1 MEELLSKHKIG
12 GGVWARQMQQKVHGA
27 GAPKLPHR
35 VRDAEVF
42 ALLKRKVH
50 EHISLSH
57 GDDDVEAPVEG
68 AAPKFSKEEARAW
81 INEDGERRSG
91 QGDDAVTAGS
101 VLRFPPIAMF
111 KSFGGV
117 AGLQMELQ
125 ELILA
130 TRARR
135 AREEAKRLRREE
147 KQLVQEY
154 KQLANASVVVEDL

>member
-68 AAPKFSKEEARAW
+68 A
-81 INEDGERRSG
+81 G
-91 QGDDAVTAGS
+91 QS
-101 VLRFPPIAMF
+101 IYRICKKRLLRFGRFYENYNSMAC
-111 KSFGGV
+111 SGGGS
-117 AGLQMELQ
+117 A
-125 ELILA
+125 
-130 TRARR
+130 
-135 AREEAKRLRREE
+135 
-147 KQLVQEY
+147 
-154 KQLANASVVVEDL
+154 